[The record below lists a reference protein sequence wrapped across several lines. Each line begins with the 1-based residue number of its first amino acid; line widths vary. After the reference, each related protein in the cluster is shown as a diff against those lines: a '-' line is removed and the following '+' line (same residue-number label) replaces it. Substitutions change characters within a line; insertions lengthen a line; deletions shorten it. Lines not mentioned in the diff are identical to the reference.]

1 MTLGKENNSLNTSP
15 KVSSPKKLE
24 RKNLFGGNK
33 GDSVSGGN
41 SSIRK
46 RSRIV
51 DKSGDRS
58 KAPIPKKL
66 T

>member
-1 MTLGKENNSLNTSP
+1 MTLGKEENSSTSP
-15 KVSSPKKLE
+15 KVTSPKKLE
-24 RKNLFGGNK
+24 RKNLFGNK
-33 GDSVSGGN
+33 GDGVSGGG

-58 KAPIPKKL
+58 NAPIQKKIS
-66 T
+66 